1 LFLTAFLTVVV
12 AGSIVGSPPAYART
26 GTVEREPS
34 QAELEAQDQ
43 RVAQLRAQAETRTG
57 EVKDATQAAQA
68 AAALAGQALEAY
80 SAAVRGLQSA
90 QIEEDRS
97 DRELEQANAAAQDA
111 RRRIGQ
117 WARQAYQGG
126 SGLNASPALNTL
138 LGTNGAALD
147 GAGLSAA
154 MHTLQRIG
162 EDRSADLNA
171 GYRAE
176 ARAERAA
183 ARAAKATGKAT
194 QAADAADAAKT
205 AADAAVAQQRRRL
218 DDAEAELDSTSS
230 QVRAAEKK
238 QQRLR
243 TLKARS
249 ARRSDG
255 SNVVTGQVGSCT
267 GASDISTYLNG
278 RIPLSALC
286 PLAGAPGHYLRA
298 DAAYAFDQL
307 SDAYAAQFGV
317 PICVT
322 DSYRDYATQVR
333 LYATKPNL
341 AAKPGTSNHGW
352 GTATDLCGGVQS
364 FGTPEHEWLFVNAP
378 VFGWFHP
385 AWAQP
390 DGSRP
395 EPWHWE
401 FGG

>member
-1 LFLTAFLTVVV
+1 MVGVVTF
-12 AGSIVGSPPAYART
+12 ATPIPAYAQI
-26 GTVEREPS
+26 GKAEREPS
-34 QAELEAQDQ
+34 QAELDAQDQ
-43 RVAQLRAQAETRTG
+43 KVAELRAQAEARTG
-57 EVKDATQAAQA
+57 DVKDARQATQA

-80 SAAVRGLQSA
+80 SEAVRGLQAA
-90 QIEEDRS
+90 QDEEDRS
-97 DRELEQANAAAQDA
+97 DQELEQANAAAQEA
-111 RRRIGQ
+111 RVSIGQ

-183 ARAAKATGKAT
+183 ANAAMATENAT
-194 QAADAADAAKT
+194 EAANAADAAKV
-205 AADAAVAQQRRRL
+205 AADSAVAQQRRLL

-230 QVRAAEKK
+230 QVRAAEKR

-243 TLKARS
+243 TLKAQS
-249 ARRSDG
+249 GTNAVS
-255 SNVVTGQVGSCT
+255 GQVGSCA
-267 GASDISTYLNG
+267 GASDISTYPNG
-278 RIPLSALC
+278 QIPLSALC
-286 PLAGAPGHYLRA
+286 PLASAPGHYLRA

-307 SDAYAAQFGV
+307 SAAYAEQFGV

-364 FGTPEHEWLFVNAP
+364 FGTPEHDWLFVNAP

>member
-183 ARAAKATGKAT
+183 ARAAKATGKAA

-278 RIPLSALC
+278 QIPLSALC